1 MSWKFW
7 KRENPMDP
15 QVLLA
20 KAHEGRPQD
29 LAPPGEFGMAIED
42 VFTITGRGTVVTGR
56 VLSGSAAVGDQV
68 VVSRAG
74 QMLLQTQIDAIEM
87 FRKTTT
93 VANAGDN
100 VGLLLRGL
108 GKDQVTRG
116 DVIGK

>member
-1 MSWKFW
+1 MGWKFW

-29 LAPPGEFGMAIED
+29 LLPSGAFGMTIED
-42 VFTITGRGTVVTGR
+42 VFSITGRGTVVTGR
-56 VLSGSAAVGDQV
+56 VQSGSAAVGDQV
-68 VVSRAG
+68 VVTRGG
-74 QMLLQTQIDAIEM
+74 QVLMQTRIDGIEM

-93 VANAGDN
+93 VATAGDN

-108 GKDQVTRG
+108 GKDQVSRG

>member
-7 KRENPMDP
+7 KTP
-15 QVLLA
+15 QDSVPD
-20 KAHEGRPQD
+20 RPQD
-29 LAPPGEFGMAIED
+29 VVPSGPFGMAIED
-42 VFTITGRGTVVTGR
+42 VFSITGRGTVVTGR
-56 VLSGSAAVGDQV
+56 VLSGSATVGDEV
-68 VVSRAG
+68 VVTRAG
-74 QMLLQTQIDAIEM
+74 QVLLQTQIDGIEM